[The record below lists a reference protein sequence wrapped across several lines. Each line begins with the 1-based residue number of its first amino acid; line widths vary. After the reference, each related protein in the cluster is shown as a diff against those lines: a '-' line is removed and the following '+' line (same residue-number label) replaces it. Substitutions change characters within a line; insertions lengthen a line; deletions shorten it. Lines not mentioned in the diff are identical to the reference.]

1 MANKVFTYADIKK
14 ESDSENATLIVI
26 HDGVYNV
33 TEFLNEVSRL
43 LWNFATRQYS
53 RSIDCNQFRF
63 RLVINT

>member
-26 HDGVYNV
+26 HEGVYNV
-33 TEFLNEVSRL
+33 TEFLNEVSIVEYL
-43 LWNFATRQYS
+43 HLGNS
-53 RSIDCNQFRF
+53 LVCNQFRS

>member
-33 TEFLNEVSRL
+33 TEFLNEVSIVEFCNGNSL
-43 LWNFATRQYS
+43 
-53 RSIDCNQFRF
+53 DCNQFRF
-63 RLVINT
+63 MQL

>member
-33 TEFLNEVSRL
+33 TEFLNEVSIVEYL
-43 LWNFATRQYS
+43 HLGNS
-53 RSIDCNQFRF
+53 LVCNQVRS